1 MPMIKTFTQTDAV
14 RYVYG
19 ELNKAENSEFENA
32 MMLDASLK
40 NEVREL
46 TQLQSDLDRVELK
59 PSQKVI
65 DNILSYAKSF
75 NLHSK

>member
-1 MPMIKTFTQTDAV
+1 MIKTFTQTDAV

-19 ELNKAENSEFENA
+19 ELNKTEKTEFESA
-32 MMLDASLK
+32 MVLDASLRK
-40 NEVREL
+40 EVREL
-46 TQLQSDLDRVELK
+46 KKLQKDLHMVEMK

-65 DNILSYAKSF
+65 DNIINYSKSF